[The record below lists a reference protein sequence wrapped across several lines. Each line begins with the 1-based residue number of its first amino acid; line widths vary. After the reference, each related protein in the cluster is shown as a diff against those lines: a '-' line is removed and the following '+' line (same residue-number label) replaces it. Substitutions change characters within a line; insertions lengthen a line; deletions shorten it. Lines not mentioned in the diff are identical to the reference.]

1 MPPFFS
7 LGVRPEKDIIAAGV
21 LYFNAPRF
29 AGAAEKRVVIVP
41 SGTAIL
47 TNGWFADV
55 VNGIGRN
62 FSTDARFEY
71 GLRATFGVGREET
84 DALRGL
90 GKIKNALNIGG
101 FANVNVTERFQLQS
115 STRFGSGYGHD
126 GLLVDAGASFDVV
139 QWGHASLSLDA
150 SVSFANASYMRSFYG
165 VSAQQSAASGLAVY
179 RPGAGRQWSTAGIS
193 LTTPLH
199 PKVLAVVSLEYARL
213 GGAAASSPYVRRTS
227 APSIEATIAY
237 GF

>member
-7 LGVRPEKDIIAAGV
+7 LGVRPEKDILAAGV
-21 LYFNAPRF
+21 LYFNAPQF
-29 AGAAEKRVVIVP
+29 AGSPERRVVVVP
-41 SGTAIL
+41 SGTVFL

-71 GLRATFGVGREET
+71 GLRASLGVGREET
-84 DALRGL
+84 DAIRGL
-90 GKIKNALNIGG
+90 GKIGNALDLGG
-101 FANVNVTERFQLQS
+101 FANWNVTEHFQLQS
-115 STRFGSGYGHD
+115 SLRYGSGYDHD
-126 GLLVDAGASFDVV
+126 GLLVDAGAAYDVIRY
-139 QWGHASLSLDA
+139 GPASLTVDVSM
-150 SVSFANASYMRSFYG
+150 SFANASYMRSFYG
-165 VSAQQSAASGLAVY
+165 VSPAQSAASGIAPY

-213 GGAAASSPYVRRTS
+213 GGPAASSPYARRIT
-227 APSIEATIAY
+227 APSIEATVVY

>member
-7 LGVRPEKDIIAAGV
+7 LGTRPEQDIVAAGV
-21 LYFNAPRF
+21 LYFDAPQF
-29 AGAAEKRVVIVP
+29 AGSDQKRVIIVP
-41 SGTAIL
+41 SGTVFL

-71 GLRATFGVGREET
+71 GPRASFGVGREET
-84 DALRGL
+84 DAIRGL
-90 GKIKNALNIGG
+90 GKIKNALDLGG
-101 FANVNVTERFQLQS
+101 FANWNVTERFQMQS
-115 STRFGSGYGHD
+115 SLRYGSGYDRD
-126 GLLVDAGASFDVV
+126 GLLVDVGAAYDVV
-139 QWGHASLSLDA
+139 RFGPASLTVDT

-165 VSAQQSAASGLAVY
+165 VSAGQSIASGIEPY

-199 PKVLAVVSLEYARL
+199 AKVLAVVSLEYAHL
-213 GGAAASSPYVRRTS
+213 VGPAASSPYVRRIT
-227 APSIEATIAY
+227 APSLEATIVY